1 MRHLI
6 AISLAVLCFGVIAPD
21 VVEAGPGEARV
32 GETRG
37 TYKGGGTPLRAEP
50 SKTSAPVASL
60 PRGTDV
66 VVEEARKPWLRVRT
80 TVNGT
85 PLTGWIWAF
94 DTVSSQALA
103 PNPPPPQTS
112 RGGAGVSR
120 QDVSAAGRQLD
131 ATTERG
137 FRASRRDLEQAYHQV
152 DQMERETQNLQPH
165 SVMELI
171 MEGRLRIHPGRTLA
185 RPGRLA
191 GDKDWRGGGGGR
203 RAQPRS
209 SGPGLGGIL
218 DRVGKELG
226 VDKGVRKVAGGLAD
240 AITERQKQL
249 SERFTP
255 QQEYYL
261 GRAVAAQAIAR
272 YGLDPD
278 PLRRRYVRLV
288 GDAVVRL
295 TNRLPANFGGYHFDV
310 LNSDEINGLSGPG
323 GFVFVTRG
331 AVMAC
336 RTEDELAGILMHEL
350 GHVKLKHGEATL
362 RQGRAFQSMIG
373 GLAGAV
379 AAGLGANGFEKQLV
393 KFFGQAAG
401 ESFRIAAENGYGK
414 NAEYAADLE
423 GSYLLKDVFYDH
435 YALRDLLLHIPQRH
449 GGTATHASAT
459 ARAQALT
466 PALTRLGAF
475 TPREGV
481 KEVRMQRHQK
491 WGQGIGR

>member
-6 AISLAVLCFGVIAPD
+6 AISLAVLCIGGVAPD
-21 VVEAGPGEARV
+21 IADAGPAEARV

-37 TYKGGGTPLRAEP
+37 TYMNTGTPLRAEP
-50 SKTSAPVASL
+50 SKTGATIASL
-60 PRGTDV
+60 PRATNV
-66 VVEEARKPWLRVRT
+66 VVEEVRKPWLRVRA
-80 TVNGT
+80 TVDGKVV
-85 PLTGWIWAF
+85 TGWIWAY
-94 DTVSSQALA
+94 DTISARALA
-103 PNPPPPQTS
+103 PNRPPPQAS
-112 RGGAGVSR
+112 RGGRGVSQR
-120 QDVSAAGRQLD
+120 DASAAGRQLD

-137 FRASRRDLEQAYHQV
+137 FRASRRDLEQAYRQV
-152 DQMERETQNLQPH
+152 DQIERETQRLEPH
-165 SVMELI
+165 SVMQLI
-171 MEGRLRIHPGRTLA
+171 MDGRLRIHAGRTLD
-185 RPGRLA
+185 RPGRVA
-191 GDKDWRGGGGGR
+191 GDKDWRKGGGGR
-203 RAQPRS
+203 RRPSRP
-209 SGPGLGGIL
+209 SGSGLGGLL
-218 DRVGKELG
+218 DRGLKELG
-226 VDKGVRKVAGGLAD
+226 VDKGVRGAAGGLVD
-240 AITERQKQL
+240 AFSERQKQL

-336 RTEDELAGILMHEL
+336 RNEDELAAILMHEL
-350 GHVKLKHGEATL
+350 GHVRLKHGEATL
-362 RQGRAFQSMIG
+362 RQGRAFKSFIG
-373 GLAGAV
+373 GLGGAV
-379 AAGLGANGFEKQLV
+379 AAGLGAKGLEQQLV

-401 ESFRIAAENGYGK
+401 ESFKIAAENGYGK
-414 NAEYAADLE
+414 NAEFAADLE

-435 YALRDLLLHIPQRH
+435 YALRDLLLHVPQRH
-449 GGTATHASAT
+449 SGTATHASARV
-459 ARAQALT
+459 RAQVLT
-466 PALTRLGAF
+466 PRVTQLGGF

-481 KEVRMQRHQK
+481 KELRRSRHEK
-491 WGQGIGR
+491 WGKGIGR